1 MLIFMVIWL
10 YIEINQWNL
19 NLKIN
24 SQFLFNLSCQF
35 ILSVSPS
42 LSESFTCS
50 PPNPISLAVS
60 SKRLQGPGLGF
71 SVCSY
76 TPLNSSLLMTLDIVT
91 MLTSNIAT
99 SCL

>member
-1 MLIFMVIWL
+1 MVIWL

-19 NLKIN
+19 NLKVN
-24 SQFLFNLSCQF
+24 SQFLFYLSCQF

-42 LSESFTCS
+42 LRESFTCS

-76 TPLNSSLLMTLDIVT
+76 SLELFSSYDFRYWRCADIYC
-91 MLTSNIAT
+91 SH
-99 SCL
+99 